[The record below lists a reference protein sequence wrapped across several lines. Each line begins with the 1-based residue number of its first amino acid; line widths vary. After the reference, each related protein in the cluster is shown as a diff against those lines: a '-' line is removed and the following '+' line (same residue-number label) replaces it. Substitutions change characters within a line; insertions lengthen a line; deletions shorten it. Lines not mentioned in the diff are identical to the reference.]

1 MYPSSKRYYPTLQI
15 RKLREAKSCSNVM
28 RLVSS
33 RTRSKCTFVFNRVLT
48 EGGKII
54 FSING
59 TGTTGYLY
67 EKREC

>member
-1 MYPSSKRYYPTLQI
+1 MFK
-15 RKLREAKSCSNVM
+15 
-28 RLVSS
+28 
-33 RTRSKCTFVFNRVLT
+33 RVLM

-67 EKREC
+67 EKREYWPLPHIVYKNYLEIGYTAKIKS

>member
-1 MYPSSKRYYPTLQI
+1 
-15 RKLREAKSCSNVM
+15 M

-67 EKREC
+67 EKRECWPLPHIVYKNYLEIDYRAKIKN